1 MPSGATPPPRG
12 TPPAPPTRPRWLG
25 RFDPI
30 GRHRAGPPP
39 AARPHAVPGGTG
51 GRSRTERRRIRWA
64 GRPGRGP
71 ASGELG
77 AEAGT

>member
-12 TPPAPPTRPRWLG
+12 IFPAPPTRPRWPG
-25 RFDPI
+25 RFDPS
-30 GRHRAGPPP
+30 GRARVGPPE
-39 AARPHAVPGGTG
+39 AARPHAVPGGVG
-51 GRSRTERRRIRWA
+51 GRSRTGRRRIRWA

-71 ASGELG
+71 ACGEPG